1 MPNKASYGENGA
13 FKYFV
18 GYKKDVG
25 VIKLYIKVPQMNECL
40 KYFDNNKKCM
50 NFWFMIKN
58 CRTNTSMGW
67 Y

>member
-18 GYKKDVG
+18 GYKKDV

-50 NFWFMIKN
+50 NF
-58 CRTNTSMGW
+58 
-67 Y
+67 

>member
-50 NFWFMIKN
+50 NF
-58 CRTNTSMGW
+58 
-67 Y
+67 